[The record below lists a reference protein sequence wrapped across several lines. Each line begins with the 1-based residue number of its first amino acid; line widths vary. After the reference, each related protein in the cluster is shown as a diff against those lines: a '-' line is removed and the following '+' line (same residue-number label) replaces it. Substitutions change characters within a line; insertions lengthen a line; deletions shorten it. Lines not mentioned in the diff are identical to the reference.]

1 MKVRM
6 GNVKGKASGW
16 SGEAFLR
23 RWQLN
28 LVPNDKKPGLAAKP
42 WEWSKISL
50 EGAWVTP

>member
-1 MKVRM
+1 MKIRM

-28 LVPNDKKPGLAAKP
+28 LVLKDKKPGLAAKP
-42 WEWSKISL
+42 WECNKLSL
-50 EGAWVTP
+50 KVPG